1 MNKLDLEVSIWKE
14 SSKTAL
20 PSPTTWKIQ
29 CLCHIVIP
37 RAWYTLIFSE
47 TGKNV
52 KRLLLCAGWRSF
64 TRVIKKSRCYFFK
77 HIPLFKILFVK
88 SLKLMWTEVC
98 NQSWGP
104 RLLQWLCL
112 SGWMW
117 SKDCFACSLKAQ
129 NYHDSHAYDEC
140 ICLTTTVGTS
150 PFITLQGAF
159 LFAFSHVVWLCIH
172 NSILYNISCISL

>member
-98 NQSWGP
+98 KQSWGP

-129 NYHDSHAYDEC
+129 NYHES
-140 ICLTTTVGTS
+140 CLWWVYMS
-150 PFITLQGAF
+150 DHNCWYQ
-159 LFAFSHVVWLCIH
+159 SIH
-172 NSILYNISCISL
+172 NAPGGVFVRLLACCLVVYS